1 MRIFKKS
8 LLSNRG
14 VRQQNYQVLRQTNKP
29 AVLLELGYISNPTD
43 EKMIRNQYR
52 QTGRRSGCRWIKT
65 IFCFI
70 ILANFSKIGIIISEL
85 YK

>member
-29 AVLLELGYISNPTD
+29 AVLLELGYIV
-43 EKMIRNQYR
+43 
-52 QTGRRSGCRWIKT
+52 
-65 IFCFI
+65 
-70 ILANFSKIGIIISEL
+70 ILPMKND
-85 YK
+85 